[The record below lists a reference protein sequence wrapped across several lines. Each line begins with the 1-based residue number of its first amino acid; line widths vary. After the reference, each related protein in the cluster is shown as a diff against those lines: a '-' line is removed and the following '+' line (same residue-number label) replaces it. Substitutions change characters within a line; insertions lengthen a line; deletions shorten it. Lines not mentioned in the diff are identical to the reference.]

1 MKKAMRLYIDKR
13 DLARDVFGLL
23 VMVGLLL
30 AALAVR
36 CAIFLPEY
44 L

>member
-1 MKKAMRLYIDKR
+1 MKKTMRLHTDKR

-23 VMVGLLL
+23 VMMGVLL
-30 AALAVR
+30 AAVAVR

>member
-1 MKKAMRLYIDKR
+1 MKKIVRLHIDMR
-13 DLARDVFGLL
+13 DLARDVFELL
-23 VMVGLLL
+23 VIMGVLL
-30 AALAVR
+30 AAVAVR

>member
-1 MKKAMRLYIDKR
+1 MKKAMKLHIDKR
-13 DLARDVFGLL
+13 DLTRDVFGLL
-23 VMVGLLL
+23 VMIGLLL
-30 AALAVR
+30 AAVAVR

>member
-1 MKKAMRLYIDKR
+1 MKKAMRLHIDER

-30 AALAVR
+30 AAFAVR

>member
-1 MKKAMRLYIDKR
+1 MKKTMRLHIDKR

-23 VMVGLLL
+23 VMMGVLL
-30 AALAVR
+30 AAVAVR